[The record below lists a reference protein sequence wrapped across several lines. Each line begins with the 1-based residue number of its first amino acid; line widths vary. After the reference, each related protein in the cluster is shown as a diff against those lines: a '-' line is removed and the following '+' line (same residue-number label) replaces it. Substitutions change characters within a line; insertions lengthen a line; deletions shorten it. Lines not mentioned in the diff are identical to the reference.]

1 MNCAGELGSFEGV
14 GVMLAS
20 RETLLRSRNWTSQKV
35 GYCHGMCASSVPL
48 GLSYN
53 AGG

>member
-1 MNCAGELGSFEGV
+1 MNCAGGLGSFEGV

-20 RETLLRSRNWTSQKV
+20 RATFLRSRHWTSQKV